1 MAGTVAVRRG
11 SVLVA
16 VALAGLA
23 CAGAPSQA
31 EVAAPDFALVDDTD
45 RLVRLGDFRGAKKV
59 VLVFYFGHG

>member
-1 MAGTVAVRRG
+1 MPRTVAVRKV

-16 VALAGLA
+16 VALAVLGW
-23 CAGAPSQA
+23 AGAPSQA

-45 RLVRLGDFRGAKKV
+45 RAVRLGDFKGVKKV